1 MPRPYVPELRERQR
15 NRTTNART
23 NTAASTPRTIPTIV
37 GVLVCAA
44 DECVLEGPAT
54 MGVFD
59 ATNDMEVGLGG
70 DAVAKV
76 LTSTVPM
83 EVAPEGV
90 TVLRAAM
97 TPTTPV

>member
-1 MPRPYVPELRERQR
+1 M
-15 NRTTNART
+15 
-23 NTAASTPRTIPTIV
+23 
-37 GVLVCAA
+37 GVL
-44 DECVLEGPAT
+44 
-54 MGVFD
+54 D

-76 LTSTVPM
+76 LTSTVSM

-90 TVLRAAM
+90 TVLGAAM